1 MSDLSPNITR
11 WRKNPASF
19 VREVFKVEPDPWQEK
34 VLINFYKN
42 QRIAMKACK
51 GPGKTCILA
60 WLAWNFLAT
69 RPSPKVIATSISGE
83 NLSDGLWAEMSKW
96 QQKSELLSSEF
107 QWTKTK
113 IYKKSQPETWFMSA
127 RQWSKSAS
135 KDQQSSTLAG
145 LHEDYIFF
153 ILDESG
159 DIPDGVMAAAE
170 ASLSTGIECK
180 IVQAGNPT
188 KLSGP
193 LFRACTQESH
203 LWYVVEIT
211 GDPDDPNRSPRIS
224 VKWAREQIEKY
235 GPDNPWVLVNVF
247 GKFPPSSINTLLGP
261 DEVRAAINRGLK
273 ADQYQFSQKRL
284 GVDVARFGDD
294 RTVIFP
300 RQGLNAFRPVE
311 MRGARSDEIAARVM
325 MAKNKWGSELE
336 LVDGTGGF
344 GSGVIDSLI
353 IAGYSPIEVQFAG
366 KAIDSR
372 YFNKRSEMWFEMA
385 EWIKRGGSIPNI
397 PELITELTAPTYTLN
412 KGKFF
417 LEPKDQIKDRIGVSP
432 DYADALAITFALP
445 DMKSNIINGTTI
457 DRGQGKLESD
467 YDPFD
472 TSRLWPE
479 NN

>member
-1 MSDLSPNITR
+1 MADLSPNITR
-11 WRKNPASF
+11 WRKNPAAF
-19 VREVFKVEPDPWQEK
+19 VREVFKVEPDPWQEE

-51 GPGKTCILA
+51 GPGKTCVLA

-69 RPSPKVIATSISGE
+69 RPSPKIAATSITGD
-83 NLSDGLWAEMSKW
+83 NLADGLWAEMSKW
-96 QQKSELLSSEF
+96 QQKSELLMKEF
-107 QWTKTK
+107 EWTKTQ

-135 KDQQSSTLAG
+135 KDQQALALAG
-145 LHEDYIFF
+145 LHADYILF

-159 DIPDGVMAAAE
+159 GMPDAVMEAAE
-170 ASLSTGIECK
+170 GALSSGIECK
-180 IVQAGNPT
+180 IVQSGNPT
-188 KLSGP
+188 NLEGP
-193 LFRACTQESH
+193 LYRACTKEAH

-211 GDPDDPNRSPRIS
+211 GDPDDPKRSPRIS
-224 VKWAREQIEKY
+224 VKWAQEQIDRW
-235 GPDNPWVLVNVF
+235 GRDNAWVMVNVF

-273 ADQYQFSQKRL
+273 AEQYQFSQKRL

-353 IAGYSPIEVQFAG
+353 IAGHTPIEVQFAG
-366 KAIDSR
+366 KANDPR
-372 YFNKRSEMWFEMA
+372 YYNKRSEIWFLMA
-385 EWIKRGGSIPNI
+385 EWIRRGGSIPNI

-432 DYADALAITFALP
+432 DYADALAITFAIP
-445 DMKSNIINGTTI
+445 DMKSNFMHGIPIRENNG
-457 DRGQGKLESD
+457 GLESD

-479 NN
+479 HN